1 MTNDMEVGNKSF
13 HLRWNNHLENLR
25 ALFECLFNEQILV
38 DVTIACQDGLLR
50 AHKLILSACSP
61 YFETIF
67 QENPCK
73 HPTVIMRGVT
83 LNEMQSLC
91 QYMYVGSVEVQENN
105 LSSLLKVA
113 RELQI
118 KGLSE
123 KTVSNSAEPPSKSKP
138 ALNYVPNESA
148 ETSDPD
154 ASNKFETTNG
164 NVSSAES
171 DSRIF
176 QVPCEDDSSDNVPF
190 DHANMLSPQ
199 VMMEEHIDET
209 KPTIL
214 SQPKYQPSQ
223 IDFQAFIE
231 AQTKVNLTGT
241 VECPTCQR
249 TFLNKQNLRRHM
261 QTHSG
266 LKPHQCMYCKLSFL
280 RLSHLQ
286 RHHRTHTGERPF
298 MCTECPKSF
307 SRSDKLRYH
316 IMQQHATMAHLPGPK
331 QRGRPKKFD
340 SSTNNVDVTM
350 VANIQNYGEQCV
362 PVPVQELQE
371 PLNLAH

>member
-1 MTNDMEVGNKSF
+1 MTNDMEVSNKSF

-83 LNEMQSLC
+83 VQEMQSLC
-91 QYMYVGSVEVQENN
+91 QYMYVGSVEIQESS

-123 KTVSNSAEPPSKSKP
+123 KTVSSDQTKP
-138 ALNYVPNESA
+138 KPTFNYVPIKSSEP
-148 ETSDPD
+148 SDID
-154 ASNKFETTNG
+154 ANNKFEMTNG
-164 NVSSAES
+164 STSSIEA
-171 DSRIF
+171 DSKAF
-176 QVPCEDDSSDNVPF
+176 QVPCEDDSSDNNTSF
-190 DHANMLSPQ
+190 DHSNMLSPQ
-199 VMMEEHIDET
+199 VMMDEHTDEN

-214 SQPKYQPSQ
+214 SQPKYQPTQ
-223 IDFQAFIE
+223 VDFQAFIE
-231 AQTKVNLTGT
+231 AQNKVNLTGS

-266 LKPHQCMYCKLSFL
+266 LKPHQCSFCNLSFL

-298 MCTECPKSF
+298 TCTECPKSF

-316 IMQQHATMAHLPGPK
+316 IMQQHASMTHLPGPK

-340 SSTNNVDVTM
+340 SPTSNVDVTM
-350 VANIQNYGEQCV
+350 VANIQNFEEQCV
-362 PVPVQELQE
+362 PAPVQELQE